1 MINKQKLIPML
12 SFLSGIILSLIGLLG
27 IGFYLY
33 SGITALDQPDK
44 SVLFWFLPFLFFG
57 IILVGGGVY
66 FFIIGI
72 RSCKGSES
80 DYLLAKNSVIILFIL
95 LVITI
100 AIGIIN
106 SI

>member
-1 MINKQKLIPML
+1 MINKQKLIAIF
-12 SFLSGIILSLIGLLG
+12 STLSGIILTLMGMLG

-33 SGITALDQPDK
+33 SGLTSLDQPDK
-44 SVLFWFLPFLFFG
+44 SGLFWFLPFLFIG

-72 RSCKGSES
+72 RSRKGDKS
-80 DYLLAKNSVIILFIL
+80 DYMLAKVSIIIFSIL
-95 LVITI
+95 IIIVI
-100 AIGIIN
+100 AIGIVN